1 MRTLNIAVTVD
12 PYIPVP
18 PLIYGGI
25 ERIVEFVVNGLAS
38 RGHTV
43 TLFAHPDSRCAGKL
57 VGYGVSPHFTKRARL
72 KELWQVGLGLTQ
84 HVNSLDAVLSWG
96 RLAALAPV
104 LPLRRLAKVQ
114 RYCRDIVPWGSVRIA
129 AAIAGSS
136 IVFAGA
142 SGSVYRQKSGNGSY
156 GTWVTMH
163 DGVEMRKFDPV
174 FSVPSDAPLAFLG
187 RLETY
192 KGAHNAI
199 EIARRCGRKLIIA
212 GNRVEQGSNAAYFD
226 REIAPHLDGD
236 HIRYIGPVDDA
247 QKSAM
252 LGQCAAFL
260 MPIEWDE
267 PFGIVMAEAMACG
280 TPVIAFDRGS
290 VPEVVRDGINGFR
303 CQSVE
308 DAVAAVGKLN
318 RVDRAAV
325 RADCEAR
332 FGSEVIVQGYESLL
346 SDLVRQVRNKK
357 SV

>member
-18 PLIYGGI
+18 PLLYGGI
-25 ERIVEFVVNGLAS
+25 ERIVEFVVNGLAA

-43 TLFAHPDSRCAGKL
+43 TLFAHADSRCAGKL
-57 VGYGVSPHFTKRARL
+57 VGYGVPPHFSKWARL
-72 KELWQVGLGLTQ
+72 QELWQVGAGLMKEVQ
-84 HVNSLDAVLSWG
+84 HLDAVLSWG
-96 RLAALAPV
+96 RLAALLPV

-114 RYCRDIVPWGSVRIA
+114 RYCRDIVPWRSVRIA
-129 AAIAGSS
+129 AAAAGSS

-142 SGSVYRQKSGNGSY
+142 SGQVYRQKLGNGSY
-156 GTWVTMH
+156 GRWVTMH

-174 FSVPSDAPLAFLG
+174 FSVPADAPLAFLG

-199 EIARRCGRKLIIA
+199 EIARRSGRKLIIA
-212 GNRVEQGSNAAYFD
+212 GNRVEKGSNAGYFE
-226 REIAPHLDGD
+226 REIAPHLEGD
-236 HIRYIGPVDDA
+236 QIRYIGPVDDA

-252 LGQCAAFL
+252 LGGCAAFL

-290 VPEVVRDGINGFR
+290 VPEVVRDGMNGFR
-303 CQSVE
+303 CRSVE
-308 DAVAAVGKLN
+308 EAVAAVGKLS
-318 RVDRAAV
+318 RIDRAAV

-332 FGSEVIVQGYESLL
+332 FGSEVIVQGYESLIY
-346 SDLVRQVRNKK
+346 DLVRQTRKL
-357 SV
+357 